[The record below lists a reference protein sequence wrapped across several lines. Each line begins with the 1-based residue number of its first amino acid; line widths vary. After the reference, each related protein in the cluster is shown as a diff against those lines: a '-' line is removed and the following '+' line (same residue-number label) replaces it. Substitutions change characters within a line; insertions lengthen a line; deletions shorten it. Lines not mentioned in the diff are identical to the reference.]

1 MSLKASPES
10 SPYRVTLFFGPE
22 PVDGQSAVQ
31 ACVFNVKKRSWK
43 AGVQVSVEIGL
54 DQLTSLREILGL
66 PERLAQAFAAVQE
79 EERPAY
85 DARSAECVAQAV
97 CRCKLDL
104 RLRAGLV
111 QENQRISAR
120 ELVSEVT
127 QEVMTRREYVFSYI
141 FTELDLLPHPS
152 APS

>member
-1 MSLKASPES
+1 MSLEAPPES
-10 SPYRVTLFFGPE
+10 SPYRVALFFGPE
-22 PVDGQSAVQ
+22 PVDGRSDVQ

-43 AGVQVSVEIGL
+43 GGVQVSVEIGL
-54 DQLTSLREILGL
+54 DQLRSLREILGL
-66 PERLAQAFAAVQE
+66 PERLVQAFAVIQE

-85 DARSAECVAQAV
+85 AGRSTECFAQAV

-111 QENQRISAR
+111 QENQRISAG
-120 ELVSEVT
+120 ELVSELT
-127 QEVMTRREYVFSYI
+127 QEVMTRREYVISYI
-141 FTELDLLPHPS
+141 FTELDLLPHHS